1 MEYLVQSRTDSVAM
15 LDGWSRPAVNR
26 LLEPPSQRSSTD
38 MELDEDTGPIS
49 RVRVNTAGVSQSSPG
64 RGRVKAENLSTGN
77 RRVHLD
83 RAWFYSG
90 PFARK

>member
-1 MEYLVQSRTDSVAM
+1 
-15 LDGWSRPAVNR
+15 
-26 LLEPPSQRSSTD
+26 

-77 RRVHLD
+77 HGYTWTGHGSTLGLSPGSRVRMQVVHCLVSLVCLAF
-83 RAWFYSG
+83 RLCTTIRT
-90 PFARK
+90 RKETER